1 MSPFDGFDVVFRTL
15 GDPALFTRAINQDA
29 HRVDPALADPGIQLD
44 SLRFY
49 LSSEYK

>member
-1 MSPFDGFDVVFRTL
+1 MSPFEGFDVVFRTL
-15 GDPALFTRAINQDA
+15 RGPALLTRAINQDV
-29 HRVDPALADPGIQLD
+29 HRVDPALADPGIQFD